1 MLLTLWRRVYV
12 LATALLLC
20 SYLTPSYAW
29 KPIVGGAFTTTFNL
43 QQSHPG
49 SATSAKSL
57 TLGGSSS
64 SSSGSSGGS
73 SAESAEYST
82 SPLLPQEAASKVL
95 SGVGDAVAIAAPL
108 TSHAGLKFE
117 SDEFEYERDLFGGGD
132 YREDHCAVKK
142 FAFNHDG
149 IVTYENDLPALN
161 QFTICF
167 WSRYTNHSGD
177 HVLLTYAVKDEPRE
191 FQFWV
196 SNSKNSSFTS
206 MAIKGQQIYR
216 LNYPLRVRQWHHHC
230 TSWNGKTGEWQ
241 VWVKSERIGRGFNNA
256 LVGHT
261 VPAKGKL
268 YSGGPSSTGALSQ
281 GLHFEITL
289 VQIYHI
295 ALSAGKAHRD
305 HKHHHAHH
313 FDFEGKELVTT
324 TRAPPAINR
333 PLPMHSLLASGQIPS
348 RVRINLAQPPQ
359 QKLLAQPQ
367 QVIPAAQPQL
377 QAALGADNTIF
388 PLSDQQQAVTINTNF
403 VNGQINAGSRLVTQ
417 QLLGHI
423 GQPPSGV
430 VSSSLQQ
437 PKTVQTSSTTRE
449 YSTLNNP
456 ANVQF
461 IDETETRIIFKRQAE
476 SNNTSASF
484 GGEKVLRKR
493 AVNAVRT
500 RPAQKNLQKRGLVLL
515 EDGSVV
521 DDPLFGSSFKYDGL
535 AEFGGQQFKHDLT
548 LKMNIEEEVHEHDRE
563 PAEEEVKAVMALC
576 SACDT
581 EPFQGAIVF
590 AWKDVKEDM
599 DNTLKGLSVG
609 GCGNF

>member
-1 MLLTLWRRVYV
+1 MHWSWIHFFV
-12 LATALLLC
+12 LAIGVLHNINFG
-20 SYLTPSYAW
+20 YGW
-29 KPIVGGAFTTTFNL
+29 KPIVGGSITTSFNL

-49 SATSAKSL
+49 SATSAKTL
-57 TLGGSSS
+57 TLGS
-64 SSSGSSGGS
+64 S
-73 SAESAEYST
+73 SAESSEYST
-82 SPLLPQEAASKVL
+82 SPLLPQKSASKVL
-95 SGVGDAVAIAAPL
+95 SGVSDAIAISAPL
-108 TSHAGLKFE
+108 TALPGSHTGLKFE
-117 SDEFEYERDLFGGGD
+117 TDEFEYERDLFGGADFG
-132 YREDHCAVKK
+132 EDNCAVKK

-149 IVTYENDLPALN
+149 TVTYENDLPDLN

-177 HVLLTYAVKDEPRE
+177 HVLLTYSVKDEPRE

-196 SNSKNSSFTS
+196 SNSQNSSFIS

-216 LNYPLRVRQWHHHC
+216 LNYALRVRQWHQQC
-230 TSWNGKTGEWQ
+230 SSWNGKTGEWQ

-256 LVGHT
+256 LVSHT
-261 VPAKGKL
+261 IPARGKL
-268 YSGGPSSTGALSQ
+268 FSGGPSPTGIISQ
-281 GLHFEITL
+281 GLHFEVTL

-305 HKHHHAHH
+305 HKHHHVHH
-313 FDFEGKELVTT
+313 FDHEGQELSTT

-333 PLPMHSLLASGQIPS
+333 PLPMHSLLASGQIPT
-348 RVRINLAQPPQ
+348 RVRLNLAQPPQ
-359 QKLLAQPQ
+359 QPPQLLMQPQ
-367 QVIPAAQPQL
+367 PTIPTQTVPQL
-377 QAALGADNTIF
+377 QSGDNTLF

-403 VNGQINAGSRLVTQ
+403 VNGQINTGSRLVSQ

-423 GQPPSGV
+423 GQRNAA
-430 VSSSLQQ
+430 LALR

-449 YSTLNNP
+449 FSTLNNP

-461 IDETETRIIFKRQAE
+461 IDETETRIIFKRHAKT
-476 SNNTSASF
+476 NNTNTLF
-484 GGEKVLRKR
+484 GQKVVRKR
-493 AVNAVRT
+493 AASPRRRQT
-500 RPAQKNLQKRGLVLL
+500 SDQTSKNLQKRGLVLL

-521 DDPLFGSSFKYDGL
+521 DDPLFGNSFKYDGL
-535 AEFGGQQFKHDLT
+535 ADFGGQQFKQDLT
-548 LKMNIEEEVHEHDRE
+548 QKMNIEDEIQEHDRE

-590 AWKDVKEDM
+590 AWKNVKEQM